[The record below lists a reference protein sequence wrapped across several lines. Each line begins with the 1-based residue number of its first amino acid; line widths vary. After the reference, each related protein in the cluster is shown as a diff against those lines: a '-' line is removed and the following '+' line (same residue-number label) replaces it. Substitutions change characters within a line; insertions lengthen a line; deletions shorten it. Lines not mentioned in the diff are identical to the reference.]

1 MKQTAKSIAALLILR
16 AYLGARKLGHPE
28 SLREIAARLVSVA
41 PDYDIV
47 IVDGITVGDVT
58 FELAQYV
65 ATGDMDAVPELG
77 N

>member
-1 MKQTAKSIAALLILR
+1 MKQTAKNIAAFLIIR
-16 AYLGARKLGHPE
+16 GYLGARKFE
-28 SLREIAARLVSVA
+28 SPREIAAMLVTEA
-41 PDYDIV
+41 PDYDTV

-65 ATGDMDAVPELG
+65 ATGNMDAVPELE